1 MALATTR
8 RSGMMLYSDPT
19 SPYSHRTRLVV
30 AEKGINVEVIDVKPG
45 LLPEDLIDVN
55 PYNTMPTLVD
65 RELVLYDSRVIM
77 EYLDERYPH
86 PPLLAVDPVSR
97 AKTRLVQFRIEQD
110 WYGLIPE
117 LVVRSDKRNAK
128 ARQMFAEGLV
138 SSAEVFAA
146 MPYFLSEE
154 MTLADC
160 CLVPLLWR
168 LPSFGVEVPEKG
180 PVAEY
185 MKRMFDRPGFQD
197 SLSEYE
203 RDLRD

>member
-1 MALATTR
+1 MAHVATR
-8 RSGMMLYSDPT
+8 RPAMMLYSDPT

-30 AEKGINVEVIDVKPG
+30 AEKGVNVEIIDVKPAQ
-45 LLPEDLIDVN
+45 PHEDLVDIN
-55 PYNTMPTLVD
+55 PYNTLPTLVD
-65 RELVLYDSRVIM
+65 RDLVLYDSRVIM

-117 LVVRSDKRNAK
+117 LTVRSDKRNVK
-128 ARQMFAEGLV
+128 ARQLFREGLAA
-138 SSAEVFAA
+138 SAEVFAA
-146 MPYFLSEE
+146 MPYFLSQEL
-154 MTLADC
+154 TLADC
-160 CLVPLLWR
+160 SLVPLLWR
-168 LPSFGVEVPEKG
+168 LPSYGVEVPERG

-185 MKRMFDRPGFQD
+185 MKRMFDRPSFQE

>member
-1 MALATTR
+1 MAQVTTR
-8 RSGMMLYSDPT
+8 RSGMVLYSDPT
-19 SPYSHRTRLVV
+19 CPYSHRTRMVV
-30 AEKGINVEVIDVKPG
+30 AEKGINVEVVDVKPG
-45 LLPEDLIDVN
+45 QLPEDLIDVN
-55 PYNTMPTLVD
+55 PYNTLPTLVD

-97 AKTRLVQFRIEQD
+97 AKTRLVQYRIEQD

-117 LVVRSDKRNAK
+117 LTVRSDKRNTK
-128 ARQMFAEGLV
+128 ARQMFRDSLAG
-138 SSAEVFAA
+138 SAEVFAA
-146 MPYFLSEE
+146 MPFFLSEE
-154 MTLADC
+154 LTLADC

-168 LPSFGVEVPEKG
+168 LPSFGVELPEKG

-185 MKRMFDRPGFQD
+185 MKRMFNREGFQE
-197 SLSEYE
+197 SLSDYE